1 MNSNEIELNVNSIL
15 YRVEVKPKDTL
26 LYVLREKLNLTG
38 TKEGCG
44 VGDCGACTVIVD
56 GAAYNSCLLLAIRME
71 GKKIQTI
78 EGLAE
83 GGDLHPLQ
91 KSFVE
96 HGGLQCG
103 YCTPGMILSA
113 KALLDENPD
122 PSEAEIR
129 TAIAG
134 NLCRCTGYK
143 KIVDAIKAAAVEIR
157 HMGSQQKQVK

>member
-1 MNSNEIELNVNSIL
+1 MNSKEIELNVNSIL

>member
-1 MNSNEIELNVNSIL
+1 MNSKEIELNVNSIL
-15 YRVEVKPKDTL
+15 YRVEVKTKDTL

-129 TAIAG
+129 AAIAG

>member
-1 MNSNEIELNVNSIL
+1 MNSKMIELNINSIL
-15 YRVEVKPKDTL
+15 YQVEVKPKDTL

-56 GAAYNSCLLLAIRME
+56 GTAYNSCLLLSIRME

-78 EGLAE
+78 EGLAKD
-83 GGDLHPLQ
+83 GNLHPLQ
-91 KSFVE
+91 KSFIE

-122 PSEAEIR
+122 PSDVEIR

-134 NLCRCTGYK
+134 NLCRCTGYI
-143 KIVDAIKAAAVEIR
+143 KIVEAVETAAAEIR
-157 HMGSQQKQVK
+157 NMATNSRL

>member
-1 MNSNEIELNVNSIL
+1 MNSKEIELNVNSIL

-157 HMGSQQKQVK
+157 HMGSQQK

>member
-1 MNSNEIELNVNSIL
+1 MNSKEIELNVNSIL

-91 KSFVE
+91 KSFVD

-113 KALLDENPD
+113 KALLDENPN

>member
-1 MNSNEIELNVNSIL
+1 
-15 YRVEVKPKDTL
+15 
-26 LYVLREKLNLTG
+26 LREKLNLTG

-113 KALLDENPD
+113 KALLDETPD

>member
-1 MNSNEIELNVNSIL
+1 MNSKEIELNVNAIL

>member
-1 MNSNEIELNVNSIL
+1 MNSKMIELNINSIL
-15 YRVEVKPKDTL
+15 YQVEVKPKDTH

-56 GAAYNSCLLLAIRME
+56 GTAYNSCLLLSIRME

-78 EGLAE
+78 EGLAKD
-83 GGDLHPLQ
+83 GNLHPLQ
-91 KSFVE
+91 KSFIE

-122 PSEAEIR
+122 PSDVEIR

-134 NLCRCTGYK
+134 NLCRCTGYI
-143 KIVDAIKAAAVEIR
+143 KIVEAVETAAAEIR
-157 HMGSQQKQVK
+157 NMATNSRL

>member
-1 MNSNEIELNVNSIL
+1 MNRKVIELNVDSVL
-15 YRVEVKPKDTL
+15 YQVEVKPKDTL
-26 LYVLREKLNLTG
+26 LYILREKLNLTG
-38 TKEGCG
+38 VKEGCG

-56 GAAYNSCLLLAIRME
+56 GAAMNSCLLLAIRME

-78 EGLAE
+78 DGLAKDGE
-83 GGDLHPLQ
+83 LHPLQ
-91 KSFVE
+91 KSFIE
-96 HGGLQCG
+96 LTGLQCG

-122 PSEAEIR
+122 PSEEEIR

-143 KIVDAIKAAAVEIR
+143 KIVEAITAAAAEIR
-157 HMGSQQKQVK
+157 NQASR

>member
-1 MNSNEIELNVNSIL
+1 MNSKEIELNVNSIL
-15 YRVEVKPKDTL
+15 YRVEVKTKDTL